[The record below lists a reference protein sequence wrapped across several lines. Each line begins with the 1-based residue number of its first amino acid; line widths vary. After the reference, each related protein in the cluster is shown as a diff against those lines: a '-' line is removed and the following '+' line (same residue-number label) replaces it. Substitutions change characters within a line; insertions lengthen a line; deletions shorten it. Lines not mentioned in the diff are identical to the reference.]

1 MRSLSLDV
9 VIATRNRPDALA
21 LSIPLILGQSRPP
34 DRLVIVDSS
43 DDHAAVQAAV
53 AGATRGWTGPVRL
66 LRSEAGLTRQRNLG
80 LREVT
85 ADIVLFPDD
94 DSMLYPGTI
103 AEILAVYGRDT
114 GGRIA
119 GVCTATAPLPP
130 EGFGIPGFDMG
141 SDPDTP
147 PTANRYS
154 VPAEMRR
161 QMRSVPLKNRLRR
174 RFNALDPIFYV
185 GQSLMAQAT
194 PLPWFADANCRLV
207 EVMGGYRMSF
217 RTEIARRIGFNETL
231 GAYAHCEDYD
241 ASFAAA
247 RHGLIVGA
255 RNARIHHHKYPSG
268 RGSAFRQGAM
278 RMLNTAY
285 VVLRHCG
292 PSPTPPTR
300 DRAATLLRR
309 FAILYPALSLPSLH
323 HGRGRDFLAGFRAA
337 AHGLE
342 DLLAADP
349 DTLDAAYA
357 EAMRRAL
364 IRNT

>member
-53 AGATRGWTGPVRL
+53 AGATRGWTGPVQL
-66 LRSEAGLTRQRNLG
+66 LRSGAGLPHQRNIG

-103 AEILAVYGRDT
+103 AEILSVYGRDT
-114 GGRIA
+114 GGQIA

-130 EGFGIPGFDMG
+130 PGFGVG
-141 SDPDTP
+141 SDPDSH
-147 PTANRYS
+147 PTATRYD

-161 QMRSVPLKNRLRR
+161 QMRWVPLKNRLRR
-174 RFNALDPIFYV
+174 RFNALDPIFHV
-185 GQSLMAQAT
+185 GQALMAQAT
-194 PLPWFADANCRLV
+194 PLPWFEEANCTLV
-207 EVMGGYRMSF
+207 EFMGGYRMSF

-292 PSPTPPTR
+292 PGPIPPTR
-300 DRAATLLRR
+300 DRAAALLRR
-309 FAILYPALSLPSLH
+309 FAILYPALSLPSLR
-323 HGRGRDFLAGFRAA
+323 HGRGRDFLAGFRAGA
-337 AHGLE
+337 RGLG
-342 DLLAADP
+342 DLLTADP
-349 DTLDAAYA
+349 GGLDAAYT
-357 EAMRRAL
+357 EAMHLAL